1 MSIIRTFD
9 INKPGTNIYDL
20 CGGVIGGTIKRGMIK
35 IGDEIKLLP
44 GIIKGNKT
52 IPLRA
57 KVISLKTDDID
68 LEEAYPGGLIGFGLS
83 LDPNLSKEDRL
94 VGNIIVGVDDNLNT
108 IFTKATIEYKIY
120 DENIVLKE
128 NETCTLMLY
137 STRRT
142 IKIISLDPKNNL
154 LTFESTLDLAGE
166 LNDNVVI
173 MKNNKISVF
182 GKIINFL

>member
-1 MSIIRTFD
+1 M
-9 INKPGTNIYDL
+9 
-20 CGGVIGGTIKRGMIK
+20 
-35 IGDEIKLLP
+35 
-44 GIIKGNKT
+44 
-52 IPLRA
+52 
-57 KVISLKTDDID
+57 
-68 LEEAYPGGLIGFGLS
+68 
-83 LDPNLSKEDRL
+83 
-94 VGNIIVGVDDNLNT
+94 VGNIIVGVDDNLNS

-142 IKIISLDPKNNL
+142 IKIINLDQKNNL

>member
-1 MSIIRTFD
+1 M
-9 INKPGTNIYDL
+9 
-20 CGGVIGGTIKRGMIK
+20 
-35 IGDEIKLLP
+35 
-44 GIIKGNKT
+44 
-52 IPLRA
+52 
-57 KVISLKTDDID
+57 
-68 LEEAYPGGLIGFGLS
+68 
-83 LDPNLSKEDRL
+83 
-94 VGNIIVGVDDNLNT
+94 VGNIIVGVDDNLNS

-142 IKIISLDPKNNL
+142 IKIISLDQKNNL